1 MKEISV
7 PKQFEMQ
14 SGYHRCTSNL
24 YPRIDYLVYN
34 ADALR
39 LYKNLPGIRVQN
51 PVFKYPRDYKRDDLD
66 GKSLLYFA
74 MGSYRDLLFDAQVI
88 NSLRDHFPASKIDV
102 VTNMDVF
109 MLFRQYGFD
118 GEWQRYP
125 VPLDYAEKYD
135 FIFSNEFI
143 HYNPVIPG
151 KKLLNTYKFLLPAN
165 LQFKTGELSLNP
177 AIEKVVGGRNGA
189 GPSVAIHV
197 SSENRIS
204 NYPVNGYK
212 KLIRMLSNR
221 GIRVNL
227 TGFSIDM
234 EDFYPVSGENY
245 IGRHALILE
254 TLAVLSHADI
264 IISADSFAAKA
275 GGLLNKPVIV
285 LLGNNDP
292 DAYSSLPSVR
302 TISSEECC
310 VPCYRSDKCS
320 LGYKDCNAF
329 NHDSISPEKIF
340 ERVVSLLDEALASS
354 KLPGKL

>member
-14 SGYHRCTSNL
+14 SGYHRCTSRL

-39 LYKNLPGIRVQN
+39 LYRNLPGILVQN
-51 PVFKYPRDYKRDDLD
+51 PVFRFPQYYEGDDLD
-66 GKSLLYFA
+66 EKSLLYFA
-74 MGSYRDLLFDAQVI
+74 MGSYRDLLLDAQVI

-102 VTNMDVF
+102 VTDMDVF

-118 GEWQRYP
+118 GGWQRYP

-143 HYNPVIPG
+143 HYHPVIPG
-151 KKLLNTYKFLLPAN
+151 KKLLNKYKSLLPAD
-165 LQFKTGELSLNP
+165 LRFKTGKLSLNP
-177 AIEKVVGGRNGA
+177 AIEKLTGKRNRA

-197 SSENRIS
+197 GSKNRIS

-212 KLIRMLSNR
+212 KLIRMLSNK

-234 EDFYPVSGENY
+234 ENFYPVPGENY
-245 IGRHALILE
+245 IGRHASILE

-264 IISADSFAAKA
+264 IISSDSFAARA

-292 DAYSSLPSVR
+292 DAYSSFPSVK
-302 TISSEECC
+302 TISSKECC
-310 VPCYRSDKCS
+310 VPCYRSDKCP
-320 LGYKDCNAF
+320 LGYKNCEAF

-340 ERVVSLLDEALASS
+340 ETVLSLLEKILMKSS
-354 KLPGKL
+354 TT